1 MAFLSANSYMGLVV
15 EATRGTLPTGGTPV
29 YIPVTSPQTTPMQT
43 FLRDEAFRGS
53 PTTVYDQVQGVRH
66 DEYEGKFYLYADTF
80 GNFAKAVLGGTDT
93 LTTTATVSGT
103 STTITTSTLVMS
115 GATWVVNAYAG
126 MVVVTGSSSAAIASN
141 TSTTLTL
148 TTAGWSGG
156 TPSTGAF
163 TIGAANH
170 NIKLLNN
177 STTGSQPQSYSI
189 FDFDGANQFVM
200 TGAQADSLAITFGA
214 EAAADA
220 TVKFMA
226 NPYTSYTSAPAPFT
240 SLSLST
246 EHLIPAWDTVI
257 TVSGI
262 NSGAALTYIQTGEL
276 KLERKT
282 APIFTMGT
290 QAPLVNFA
298 GPIEVSGKFTAVV
311 NTNADA
317 WSTGST
323 AEALTRSPQVVTI
336 TLTDP
341 NDSTS
346 ATPHSIAFT
355 MNSVQFHTLK
365 RTRGKEYTEVE
376 VDFTANANATDAT
389 TGYSP
394 VQATIVNATAT
405 PY

>member
-29 YIPVTSPQTTPMQT
+29 YIPVTSPQVTPMQT
-43 FLRDEAFRGS
+43 FLRDEALRGS

-66 DEYEGKFYLYADTF
+66 DEYDAKFYLFADTF
-80 GNFAKAVLGGTDT
+80 GTLVKATLGGTDT
-93 LTTTATVSGT
+93 
-103 STTITTSTLVMS
+103 
-115 GATWVVNAYAG
+115 
-126 MVVVTGSSSAAIASN
+126 VTGS
-141 TSTTLTL
+141 TVYT
-148 TTAGWSGG
+148 
-156 TPSTGAF
+156 
-163 TIGAANH
+163 H

-177 STTGSQPQSYSI
+177 AAVGSQPQSYSI

-200 TGAQADSLAITFGA
+200 TGAQADSLNITFGA

-240 SLSLST
+240 TLSLST
-246 EHLIPAWDTVI
+246 EHLIPAWDTSI
-257 TVSGI
+257 TISGI
-262 NSGAALTYIQTGEL
+262 NSGAALTYIATGEL
-276 KLERKT
+276 SLARKT

-298 GPIEVSGKFTAVV
+298 GPIEVTGKFTAIV
-311 NTNADA
+311 NSTSDA

-323 AEALTRSPQVVTI
+323 AEALTRSPQTMTI
-336 TLTDP
+336 TMTDP
-341 NDSTS
+341 NDTTS
-346 ATPHSIAFT
+346 ATNHSIAFT
-355 MNSVQFHTLK
+355 MTSVQFHDVK

-376 VDFTANANATDAT
+376 VSFTANANATDAT

-394 VQATIVNATAT
+394 VQATIVNAVAAA
-405 PY
+405 Y